1 MNPDHAERARE
12 VGATTVDA
20 IRRRLAR
27 KAAALIRRDKEAAD
41 MALELGL
48 IDRAWLDAPEK
59 APIATAAP
67 TEILERFWERAV
79 EQRPSRI
86 SSLGLSAA
94 QLLAGRLSP
103 PTGRHEVL
111 AVVFTD
117 LEGFTSFTSEHGDE
131 AALTLLQDHHRRA
144 GPIVR
149 RSGGRIVKRLGDG
162 LLCTFVSPSGGLLAA
177 VELLGTAP
185 DPLKLRAG
193 VHVGEAIVSPD
204 DVIGHVVNVAARVA
218 ETAPGGRAVATQ
230 DAIDA
235 AGPTPG
241 VAVAGKPRS
250 RRLKGIT
257 ERVAVVEIRPV
268 SA

>member
-1 MNPDHAERARE
+1 MSPDPAEHARE

-27 KAAALIRRDKEAAD
+27 KAAALIRRDQEAAD
-41 MALELGL
+41 VALELGL
-48 IDRAWLDAPEK
+48 IDRAWLAAPDR

-67 TEILERFWERAV
+67 SEILERFWERAV

-94 QLLAGRLSP
+94 QLISGRLTP
-103 PTGRHEVL
+103 PTGRHETL
-111 AVVFTD
+111 AVLFTD
-117 LEGFTSFTSEHGDE
+117 LEGFTSFTALHGDE
-131 AALTLLQDHHRRA
+131 AALELLQEHHRRA

-149 RSGGRIVKRLGDG
+149 RSGGKIVKRLGDG
-162 LLCTFVSPSGGLLAA
+162 LLCTFVNPSGGLLAA

-185 DPLKLRAG
+185 EPLKLRAG

-218 ETAPGGRAVATQ
+218 ETAPGGQAVATQ
-230 DAIDA
+230 EAVDA

-241 VAVAGKPRS
+241 VEVVGKPRA
-250 RRLKGIT
+250 RRLKGVT
-257 ERVAVVEIRPV
+257 DRVLIVQIRPD